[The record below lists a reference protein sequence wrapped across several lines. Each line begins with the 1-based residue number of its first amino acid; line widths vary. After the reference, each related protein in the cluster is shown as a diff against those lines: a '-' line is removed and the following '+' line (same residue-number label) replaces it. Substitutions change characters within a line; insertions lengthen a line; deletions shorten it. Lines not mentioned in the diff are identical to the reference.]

1 MSNVNDELL
10 NELMVIMRD
19 TADREILP
27 RFRSVSSET
36 IRAKTVADDIV
47 TDADI
52 ASERVISEKL
62 KARLPGITIIGE
74 EAVSDDPSILGDLAT
89 ADLAAVIDPIDGTW
103 HFAHGTPMF
112 GSILAIVSRG
122 ETIAGIIYYPVLGD
136 FLVARP
142 GQGAWHVAGDGTK
155 TRLSVAASTPIEE
168 MHGFI
173 PLHMFDPDLREKLAP
188 RITRFLRVTTWRC
201 SAWEYRML
209 ATGAMSFCLNESLK
223 PWDHAA
229 GVLIHAEAGGYA
241 ATMDGESYRSTMTEG
256 HLLAAPSKES
266 WTDVQIALHPDIVP
280 SPLEARGE
288 RD

>member
-1 MSNVNDELL
+1 MKAVSDELL
-10 NELMVIMRD
+10 NELMGYMRE
-19 TADREILP
+19 AASAEILP
-27 RFRSVSSET
+27 RFRSVSSDS

-52 ASERVISEKL
+52 ASERLISERL

-74 EAVSDDPSILGDLAT
+74 EAVSDDASILDHLAK
-89 ADLAAVIDPIDGTW
+89 ADLAAVIDPVDGTW

-112 GSILAIVSRG
+112 GSILAIVSEG
-122 ETIAGIIYYPVLGD
+122 KTIAGIIHYPVLGD

-142 GQGAWHVAGDGTK
+142 GEGAWHVMADGTQ
-155 TRLSVAASTPIEE
+155 TRLSVAAPSAIGD

-173 PLHMFDPDLREKLAP
+173 PLHMFDADMRVQLAP
-188 RITRFLRVTTWRC
+188 RTLKFLRVTTWRC

-241 ATMDGESYRSTMTEG
+241 ATMANEVYQPSLTEG
-256 HLLAAPSKES
+256 HLLVAPDEAS
-266 WTDVQIALHPDIVP
+266 WSAIREALSVD
-280 SPLEARGE
+280 
-288 RD
+288 

>member
-1 MSNVNDELL
+1 MKTVSDELL
-10 NELMVIMRD
+10 DELMGIMRE
-19 TADREILP
+19 AAAGEILP
-27 RFRSVSSET
+27 RFRSVTSDS
-36 IRAKTVADDIV
+36 IRAKTAADDIV

-52 ASERVISEKL
+52 ASERMISERL

-74 EAVSDDPSILGDLAT
+74 EAVSEDASILAKLAD
-89 ADLAAVIDPIDGTW
+89 AELAAVIDPVDGTW

-112 GSILAIVSRG
+112 GSILAIVSG
-122 ETIAGIIYYPVLGD
+122 GQTIAGIIHYPVLGD

-142 GQGAWHVAGDGTK
+142 GQGAWLVAADGSQ
-155 TRLSVAASTPIEE
+155 TRLSVAAPSPINE

-173 PLHMFDPDLREKLAP
+173 PLHMFEPGMRSELAS
-188 RITRFLRVTTWRC
+188 RVLKFLRITTWRC

-241 ATMDGESYRSTMTEG
+241 ATLAGEAYRPTMTEG
-256 HLLAAPSKES
+256 YLLTAPSEKT
-266 WTDVQIALHPDIVP
+266 WNLVCDALT
-280 SPLEARGE
+280 SSL
-288 RD
+288 

>member
-1 MSNVNDELL
+1 MKAVSDELL
-10 NELMVIMRD
+10 NELMGYMREAASTEIM
-19 TADREILP
+19 P
-27 RFRSVSSET
+27 RFRSVSSDS

-52 ASERVISEKL
+52 ASERVISECL

-74 EAVSDDPSILGDLAT
+74 EAVSDDATILDHLAN
-89 ADLAAVIDPIDGTW
+89 ADLAAVIDPVDGTW

-112 GSILAIVSRG
+112 GSILAIVSAG
-122 ETIAGIIYYPVLGD
+122 KTIAGIIHYPVLGD

-142 GQGAWHVAGDGTK
+142 GQGAWHITADGTF
-155 TRLSVAASTPIEE
+155 TRLSVAAPSPIGD

-173 PLHMFDPDLREKLAP
+173 PLHMFDANMRVELAS
-188 RITRFLRVTTWRC
+188 RILKFLRVTTWRC

-241 ATMDGESYRSTMTEG
+241 ATMANEVYQPSLTEG
-256 HLLAAPSKES
+256 HLLVAPDKAS
-266 WTDVQIALHPDIVP
+266 WTTIRDALSAD
-280 SPLEARGE
+280 
-288 RD
+288 